1 MGGLTLPTGRG
12 GGAAGG
18 GEEQKPKKKR
28 KHLPAGLGPGPQG
41 SPTHHERSVGILIH
55 CRSTGERKSFF
66 LSLCPTLPVHTGGRH
81 GRWAEGAAAGRAP
94 PPQFIGRFGAAP
106 TVSCKHLQPIRDPRS
121 LHDQNII
128 HQNHRRFL
136 GRVETRSC
144 DEVGD
149 KFWLG
154 WLFASGQDPAGEIDN
169 SKAPQREGQGPKKKR
184 NVRNG
189 SRPSS
194 RSGAGSLAAGGGG
207 LRQSAEVAQAL
218 SARGGL

>member
-1 MGGLTLPTGRG
+1 MRNRWDRG
-12 GGAAGG
+12 GRPHPPDGKGWGCSRRRRGTKA
-18 GEEQKPKKKR
+18 KKKR

-55 CRSTGERKSFF
+55 CRSTGERERKSFF
-66 LSLCPTLPVHTGGRH
+66 LSLSVRPCPSIPAGVTVE
-81 GRWAEGAAAGRAP
+81 AEGAADGPPFRARMRTRAP

-149 KFWLG
+149 KFSSDG
-154 WLFASGQDPAGEIDN
+154 Y
-169 SKAPQREGQGPKKKR
+169 
-184 NVRNG
+184 
-189 SRPSS
+189 SR
-194 RSGAGSLAAGGGG
+194 AARTP
-207 LRQSAEVAQAL
+207 LVK
-218 SARGGL
+218 